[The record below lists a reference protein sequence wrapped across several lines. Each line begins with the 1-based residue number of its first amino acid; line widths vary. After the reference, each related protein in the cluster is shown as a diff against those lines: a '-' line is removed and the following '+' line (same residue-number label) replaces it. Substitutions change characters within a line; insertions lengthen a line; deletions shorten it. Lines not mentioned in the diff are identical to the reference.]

1 MKIDIISLF
10 PEFFSAFFDHS
21 IIKRAIA
28 ANRLTMSVTNPR
40 DFAHNKHNQV
50 DDTMY
55 GGGAGMLMMAAP
67 IFEAVESVTQEK
79 EVRRRVI
86 FLGPAG
92 VPFTQEKARELAT
105 YDQLILVCGHYE
117 GVDYRVEEN
126 LVDETI
132 SIGDYVLTGGE
143 LPAMVVAD
151 AVARMIP
158 GVLGAASG
166 AVEDS
171 FYRPMLE
178 GPQYTKPQVYRDW
191 EVPEVLRSGHHKHI
205 ADWRLQEA
213 VKRTI
218 VCRPDLLARAMSTEE
233 MAALQAVL
241 GDKEKAERLVR
252 LLRENAKM
260 AKKLELGEE
269 AVRRMLSPADGSD
282 EEGIKKG

>member
-28 ANRLTMSVTNPR
+28 ANRLTMAVTNPR

-55 GGGAGMLMMAAP
+55 GGGAGMLMMAPP

-178 GPQYTKPQVYRDW
+178 GPQYTKPQVYQDW